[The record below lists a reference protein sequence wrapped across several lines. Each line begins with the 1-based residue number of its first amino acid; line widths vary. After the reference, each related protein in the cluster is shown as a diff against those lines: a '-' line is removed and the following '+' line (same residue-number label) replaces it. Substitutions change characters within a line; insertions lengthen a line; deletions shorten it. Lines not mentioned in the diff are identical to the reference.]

1 MATVTPDVAAVDG
14 ELQKEV
20 STGSAASTDEAA
32 LATVDSDCSEP
43 SPVAEKVVCRRC
55 NQETDPKEALCQDKF
70 RADLRWTCKA
80 CHALITQLNRHGVEL
95 KTVLTETE
103 STAFF
108 QKCKLARMNSADQRL
123 AYSQARGVL
132 KQEMIESASKVSSE
146 GETGQFQPLSF
157 WELKGYNTEK
167 IEASAE
173 CRDHPLLGKT
183 YKVEIE
189 STSVQRIHSVTEQRI
204 LPMEADA
211 RERVLARTAPAAP
224 LSAPMDLPQAPEDA
238 PQGGKKRKTPDEKK
252 ALQEEAKAQ
261 RMADKKRRKTE
272 TAACAA
278 AAKLLPALKT
288 CHEKMAG
295 CNEKIAELSSVV
307 ALPDASKEQLDAAQI
322 KLDSA
327 LANCTKLLGITAK
340 GGSLCLVPSDQLATD
355 KDLGTVVKDGNAA
368 IRMAQAF
375 IRVNKENLPKKAAKA
390 KAKK

>member
-1 MATVTPDVAAVDG
+1 MATVTAELAAMDG
-14 ELQKEV
+14 KLQKEGP
-20 STGSAASTDEAA
+20 TEAAASTDAA
-32 LATVDSDCSEP
+32 APETVATESSESSAP
-43 SPVAEKVVCRRC
+43 AEKVVCRRC
-55 NQETDPKEALCQDKF
+55 NEETDPKEALSQDKF

-132 KQEMIESASKVSSE
+132 KQQMIETASKVSSE

-157 WELKGYNTEK
+157 WELKGYNTDK

-173 CRDHPLLGKT
+173 SRDHPLLGKT

-204 LPMEADA
+204 LQMEAEA
-211 RERVLARTAPAAP
+211 RERALARTAPAPP
-224 LSAPMDLPQAPEDA
+224 LSAPMDLPVALEAAQAS
-238 PQGGKKRKTPDEKK
+238 KKRKTPEEKK

-261 RMADKKRRKTE
+261 RMADKKRQKTE

-278 AAKLLPALKT
+278 AARLLPALKK
-288 CHEKMAG
+288 CHEKMAA

-307 ALPDASKEQLDAAQI
+307 AL
-322 KLDSA
+322 
-327 LANCTKLLGITAK
+327 LA
-340 GGSLCLVPSDQLATD
+340 
-355 KDLGTVVKDGNAA
+355 VV
-368 IRMAQAF
+368 
-375 IRVNKENLPKKAAKA
+375 
-390 KAKK
+390 